1 MLNRVQACH
10 ACQHCLCVPLSTCY
24 LLIFTCQETYQF
36 FNLAC
41 HWPKACQ
48 FLKLQ
53 INVPKS
59 VPLFQLLRPKDMQN
73 FQLFFK
79 SKYFSIIYLIF
90 ANLVSCNYLGF
101 PLSCNYLGFPT
112 QADYNSRK
120 SQYSHAFFIL
130 FSPFRC
136 GKFEKPSLLAR

>member
-1 MLNRVQACH
+1 MQACH
-10 ACQHCLCVPLSTCY
+10 ACQHCLCVSLSTCY

-36 FNLAC
+36 FNLVC

-101 PLSCNYLGFPT
+101 PVSCNYLGFPT

-120 SQYSHAFFIL
+120 SQYSQAFFIL

>member
-1 MLNRVQACH
+1 MPASIVYAFPCPRATFSFLH
-10 ACQHCLCVPLSTCY
+10 AKKRTS
-24 LLIFTCQETYQF
+24 F

-101 PLSCNYLGFPT
+101 PT

-120 SQYSHAFFIL
+120 SQYSQAFFIL
-130 FSPFRC
+130 FSRFRC

>member
-1 MLNRVQACH
+1 MQACH

-48 FLKLQ
+48 FLILQ

-90 ANLVSCNYLGF
+90 ANLVSCTYLGF
-101 PLSCNYLGFPT
+101 PVSCNYLGFPT
-112 QADYNSRK
+112 QVDYNSRK
-120 SQYSHAFFIL
+120 SQYSQAFFIL
-130 FSPFRC
+130 FSRFRC

>member
-1 MLNRVQACH
+1 MP
-10 ACQHCLCVPLSTCY
+10 CLPALSMRSPLSTCY

-120 SQYSHAFFIL
+120 SQYSQAFFIL

>member
-1 MLNRVQACH
+1 MP
-10 ACQHCLCVPLSTCY
+10 CLPALSMRSPLSTCY

-101 PLSCNYLGFPT
+101 PVSCNYLGFPT

-120 SQYSHAFFIL
+120 SQAFFIL
-130 FSPFRC
+130 FSRLRC